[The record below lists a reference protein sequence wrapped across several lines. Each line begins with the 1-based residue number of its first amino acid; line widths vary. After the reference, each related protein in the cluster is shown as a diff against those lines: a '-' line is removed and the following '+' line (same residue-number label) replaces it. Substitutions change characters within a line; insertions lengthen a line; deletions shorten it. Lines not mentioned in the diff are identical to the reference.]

1 MISPMAIVTK
11 NLVKRYGRSRALDGF
26 SLSVPEGSIMGLVG
40 PNGAGKTTW
49 MMCVVGLLNADAGEI
64 SLLGGGAFD
73 AAQHSG
79 RVAILPQDSE
89 LPLEMSPRSLFR
101 TFARLQGIS
110 GRNADAAAEEVLQAV
125 HLDDC
130 ASKPIRALSHGM
142 RKRVMAGQCFIGNPD
157 LLLLD
162 EPMNGL
168 DPEETARLRGL
179 VLAGKG
185 VRTTVISSHNLQDL
199 ERLCTHI
206 AFADAGRIVQ
216 SARIEEI
223 VSAGRTLEDVYLEC
237 RSVKAREV

>member
-11 NLVKRYGRSRALDGF
+11 DLVKRYGKSRALDGF
-26 SLSVPEGSIMGLVG
+26 SVSVPEGSIMGLVG

-73 AAQHSG
+73 SAQHSG
-79 RVAILPQDSE
+79 RVAMLPQDSE

-110 GRNADAAAEEVLQAV
+110 GRKADAAAEEVLQAV

-162 EPMNGL
+162 EPMNG
-168 DPEETARLRGL
+168 PLRTHWAPANAGAFPMHAERGGIRPAKL
-179 VLAGKG
+179 FICNLKSSIPSYVL
-185 VRTTVISSHNLQDL
+185 
-199 ERLCTHI
+199 LC
-206 AFADAGRIVQ
+206 FLFV
-216 SARIEEI
+216 
-223 VSAGRTLEDVYLEC
+223 C
-237 RSVKAREV
+237 